1 MLNLLRRVEDTL
13 VQIVRVVL
21 LAFSVFVL
29 IGMGLWIWDH
39 YKSKKPDAAL
49 AAPVAL
55 NWKDAPYDLKY
66 MEEETGRDLSSI
78 NPQIPLEKRLADPA
92 LRSSFQKADGLLR
105 GLIYKDPAARKRIEK
120 ENSGQGLDPIHPL
133 LKGDAAPSDDEVNR
147 QIKMREARENSCCD
161 KEAADAAA
169 AAADAAWSA
178 RRIALNRED
187 RAAAAAVS
195 AAVAAAAEAEAS
207 DEDVP
212 LSDPVNLAAEIHSRA
227 QAAEQEHGEGSYAA
241 YVKGLPAALEKVL
254 ANEKLTAK
262 LQLQPAQQIVNILL
276 TNYTLSFDR
285 TAQML
290 RGENP
295 DEDKWKFLGVD
306 TAFATMLISCL
317 VMVVMVLVLIRMER
331 HMRTMSQNSTPK
343 S

>member
-1 MLNLLRRVEDTL
+1 MLNLMRRVEDML

-29 IGMGLWIWDH
+29 IGMGLWIFDH
-39 YKSKKPDAAL
+39 YKAKKPDAAL

-66 MEEETGRDLSSI
+66 MEEETGRDLSGM
-78 NPQIPLEKRLADPA
+78 NTQVPLEKRLADPA
-92 LRSSFQKADGLLR
+92 LRPSFQKADGLLR
-105 GLIYKDPAARKRIEK
+105 GLIYKDPTARKRIEK
-120 ENSGQGLDPIHPL
+120 ENSSQGLDPIHPL

-178 RRIALNRED
+178 RRIALSRED
-187 RAAAAAVS
+187 RAAAAAVE
-195 AAVAAAAEAEAS
+195 AAVAAAAEAA
-207 DEDVP
+207 DEDSV
-212 LSDPVNLAAEIHSRA
+212 LADPVNLASEIHERA
-227 QAAEQEHGEGSYAA
+227 QAAEMEHGEGSYAA
-241 YVKGLPAALEKVL
+241 YVKGLPAALETVL
-254 ANEKLTAK
+254 ANEKLAAK

-285 TAQML
+285 TAQKL

-331 HMRTMSQNSTPK
+331 HMRTMSQNSAPK
-343 S
+343 P